1 MTHPNLQQA
10 KLEGVYNDVGG
21 IFKATVLIQKR
32 LRELNRG
39 AKRLVEEQ
47 DKNTIVTVIREVEA
61 QRLDLLP
68 DTDEN
73 REAVRAELE
82 GFTGGAP
89 RPTEVEATTTNEDE
103 LERRIFMA
111 LNKQPPA
118 GR

>member
-10 KLEGVYNDVGG
+10 KLEGVYHDVGG
-21 IFKATVLIQKR
+21 VFKATVLIQKR

-47 DKNTIVTVIREVEA
+47 DKNTIVTVIREIEA
-61 QRLDLLP
+61 HRLDLLP

-82 GFTGGAP
+82 GFTGVP
-89 RPTEVEATTTNEDE
+89 RQPEVEASTANEDE
-103 LERRIFMA
+103 LERRIFLA